1 MYLISSLPEPILS
14 SERLSERYP
23 LPSQLQL
30 QLLQK
35 RRKKLLKR
43 EWLVLNRR
51 RLTRPAV
58 RNEN

>member
-43 EWLVLNRR
+43 GWLVSRSKKKIK
-51 RLTRPAV
+51 TPES
-58 RNEN
+58 NEN